1 MNNERGKINGRELK
15 QPVDIEKRIR
25 EITHKKESKALQDS
39 FSNQNL
45 HDSRNIEMLSNI
57 GSVMTKHHGDA
68 ASRVSPSHKRY
79 PSTHKRSGPLNE
91 SNRLLHAS
99 MSSLG
104 RDELA
109 EFLDNYQHIKK
120 KYLPTNMPSFF
131 NDTTTGKKM
140 VQSMTST
147 LERMGD
153 EAAKEAEGANSFIE
167 EESEVT
173 ERDLS
178 RASPVK
184 NASYMRGKLLLD
196 ESGIKRTL
204 SVCTQVLMYLLV
216 CELVRRRQANEGRER
231 NQVRLFCASYS

>member
-1 MNNERGKINGRELK
+1 MPLIKLSRPAFERLSPDEKFSFKVREMLLSNERGKINGREPN

-25 EITHKKESKALQDS
+25 EITHKNEAKALRES

-45 HDSRNIEMLSNI
+45 HDSRNMELLSGI
-57 GSVMTKHHGDA
+57 GSMMSKQPGDV
-68 ASRVSPSHKRY
+68 SRVSPSHKRF
-79 PSTHKRSGPLNE
+79 PSNHKRSGPLNE
-91 SNRLLHAS
+91 SHRLLHAS

-120 KYLPTNMPSFF
+120 KYVPTNMPSFF

-140 VQSMTST
+140 VASMTST

-153 EAAKEAEGANSFIE
+153 EAAKEAEEQNSYIE

-178 RASPVK
+178 KVSPVK

-196 ESGIKRTL
+196 EQGIKRTL
-204 SVCTQVLMYLLV
+204 SV
-216 CELVRRRQANEGRER
+216 RSS
-231 NQVRLFCASYS
+231 RLS